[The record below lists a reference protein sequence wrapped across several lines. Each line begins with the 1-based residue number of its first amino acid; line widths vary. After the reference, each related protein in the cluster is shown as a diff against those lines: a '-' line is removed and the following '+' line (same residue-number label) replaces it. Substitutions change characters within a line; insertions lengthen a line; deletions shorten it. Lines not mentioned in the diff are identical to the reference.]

1 MELRGFYE
9 LKRLVIGNFCF
20 RYANNAVIEDMPE
33 LETLVLG
40 DDCLN
45 FSVLL
50 QLISNTKLEKLQVDL
65 PSMKQLIVRGKCL
78 NNCTQIEIDS
88 EEMKE

>member
-50 QLISNTKLEKLQVDL
+50 QLISNTKTREMTSRSTLLETMDCSWKM
-65 PSMKQLIVRGKCL
+65 SK
-78 NNCTQIEIDS
+78 
-88 EEMKE
+88 